1 MDDSGVKSICCFH
14 REPQFGFQSLGSGN
28 THIHTHTHT
37 HTHRV
42 VTAVQGICLPL
53 LAPHG
58 NCTHMVHICTCK
70 QIDHGEGETEEK
82 DWVELEMEKF
92 IQRIRVVC
100 WVVSDHQ
107 T

>member
-1 MDDSGVKSICCFH
+1 MSETSIGKNLMHFT
-14 REPQFGFQSLGSGN
+14 GLLGQ
-28 THIHTHTHT
+28 H
-37 HTHRV
+37 
-42 VTAVQGICLPL
+42 
-53 LAPHG
+53 
-58 NCTHMVHICTCK
+58 THMVHICTCK

>member
-1 MDDSGVKSICCFH
+1 M
-14 REPQFGFQSLGSGN
+14 
-28 THIHTHTHT
+28 
-37 HTHRV
+37 
-42 VTAVQGICLPL
+42 
-53 LAPHG
+53 
-58 NCTHMVHICTCK
+58 HMVHICTCK